1 MADDLSFLD
10 LIINYMKDVPW
21 LQWRVN
27 SIKKKK
33 KETFGHFFNDITGLI
48 HSLKE
53 LCCHIYHVL
62 SLICLAYLLKERK
75 FIKNTQIA

>member
-1 MADDLSFLD
+1 
-10 LIINYMKDVPW
+10 MKDVSW

-27 SIKKKK
+27 SVKKRK
-33 KETFGHFFNDITGLI
+33 KETFGYFFNDITGLI

-53 LCCHIYHVL
+53 PCRHICHVP

-75 FIKNTQIA
+75 FIKNTFKLHSLS

>member
-1 MADDLSFLD
+1 
-10 LIINYMKDVPW
+10 MKDVSW

-27 SIKKKK
+27 SVKKQKK
-33 KETFGHFFNDITGLI
+33 KETFGYFFNDITGLI

-53 LCCHIYHVL
+53 PCCHIYHVP

-75 FIKNTQIA
+75 FIKITQIA